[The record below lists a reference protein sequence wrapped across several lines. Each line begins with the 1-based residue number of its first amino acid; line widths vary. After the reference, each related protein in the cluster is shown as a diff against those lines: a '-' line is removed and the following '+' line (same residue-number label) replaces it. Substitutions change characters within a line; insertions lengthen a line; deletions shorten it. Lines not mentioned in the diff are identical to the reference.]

1 MTRAGSQGSLLVVD
15 RCSGSVGEE
24 LLLAHL
30 PSDEPFENAVLVC
43 QHYLDEHPTR
53 RGCRPVTAEDRLN
66 LPLQADS
73 HSPRLEATDPE
84 VVARRVTYRLERG
97 EGAAISQLRWRRWA
111 IGAGSP
117 VREAVSLRAAI
128 GEVESYEPFCAISR
142 AALAFYRDDPKVS
155 TTILRAELE
164 RVLESSIVL
173 NRGLRKAVLERL
185 KHEGLSMSEIA
196 IRCGRVKRDCNGNE
210 SGETSWLA
218 RRLGLLPEGGK
229 DRPTPWVHSDV
240 LALIAREGIGVSPRE
255 VELG

>member
-1 MTRAGSQGSLLVVD
+1 
-15 RCSGSVGEE
+15 VGQE

-30 PSDEPFENAVLVC
+30 ASDEPFENAVLVC
-43 QHYLDEHPTR
+43 QHYLEEHPAR

-66 LPLQADS
+66 LPLQAES
-73 HSPRLEATDPE
+73 HDPRFDATDSE
-84 VVARRVTYRLERG
+84 VLARGVIYRLEGG

-111 IGAGSP
+111 AGAGN
-117 VREAVSLRAAI
+117 RLGEGVSLRAAI
-128 GEVESYEPFCAISR
+128 GEVESYEPFCAITR
-142 AALAFYRDDPKVS
+142 AALTFHRDDQKVS

-173 NRGLRKAVLERL
+173 NRGLREAVLERL
-185 KHEGLSMSEIA
+185 EHERLSMSEIA
-196 IRCGRVKRDCNGNE
+196 IRCGRIKRDCNGNE

-240 LALIAREGIGVSPRE
+240 LALIARQGIGVSPRE